1 MKKLYS
7 IRLVMP
13 FLLAFGFSS
22 CVVYSPHNA
31 DIPLLYERGQLQIDA
46 SASLSAPLL
55 AVPAVNASVAYS
67 PFNHVAVQ
75 GAASL
80 SALNSIYAQ
89 GAVGTYFPFG
99 NIVLECYAG
108 YGYGYTNIDSIA
120 STTASSGYRINGNYN
135 LYYGQLNLGWAQLL
149 DGYLDLGFGVKG
161 GLLAPNWSRY
171 KLSTDASNQVVAA
184 HTDNHL
190 LIEPQFILRLGG
202 QHLKFT
208 FNLSYAYLR
217 GWPNSNIYLNY
228 ERISAAL
235 GIHYKF

>member
-1 MKKLYS
+1 MEQKIS

-13 FLLAFGFSS
+13 FLLAFIFSS

-31 DIPLLYERGQLQIDA
+31 DIPLLYERGQLQIDG
-46 SASLSAPLL
+46 SASMSVPLF
-55 AVPAVNASVAYS
+55 AVPALNASVAYS
-67 PFNHVAVQ
+67 PLNHVAVQ

-99 NIVLECYAG
+99 NMVLECYAG
-108 YGYGYTNIDSIA
+108 YGYGHTNIDSIP
-120 STTASSGYRINGNYN
+120 SIENSPGYRIDGNYN

-161 GLLAPNWSRY
+161 GLLAPNWTRY
-171 KLSTDASNQVVAA
+171 KLSTDAPNEVKET
-184 HTDNHL
+184 HTNNHM
-190 LIEPQFILRLGG
+190 LIEPQFVLRVGA

-208 FNLSYAYLR
+208 FNLSYAYLSD
-217 GWPNSNIYLNY
+217 WPTQNLYQNY
-228 ERISAAL
+228 DRFSIAL